1 MKDRVVNIDL
11 LKILVI
17 LMVISLHFL
26 SHQNYLHSYD
36 FGSAMYFLAWII
48 YSFCICSVDVFVI
61 ITGFFLSTNVYSSEK
76 HLNRLI
82 KILLCT
88 QIISVIVGIFCVV
101 IFNEKVSTTDMIR
114 TVFPT
119 FTNTNWFIT
128 SYFLLILISPF
139 LNKLMCVLGQK
150 TLRNFLILL
159 FFGLCF
165 FPTVSFQYRIVTKTV
180 PGVAILFALLY
191 MIGGYIRKYNIN
203 VKRALL
209 IFVSLCFLIF
219 LSKVFLDILILNF
232 PFISNKLGVELVSK
246 YSDKFFE
253 YSSFLVVLAA
263 LALFLC
269 FKNLTLNFNFKINK
283 YISELAACSL
293 TVYIFHD
300 QQILRKSILWDKI
313 VNIDLLIRGQ
323 FEILLL
329 PLAVVL
335 TSICIYLISY
345 MLHIIFVKQ
354 IVYNKLL
361 NLNIIKNLEKRFINC
376 SLYKKYEK
384 FINAI

>member
-1 MKDRVVNIDL
+1 M
-11 LKILVI
+11 
-17 LMVISLHFL
+17 FP
-26 SHQNYLHSYD
+26 
-36 FGSAMYFLAWII
+36 
-48 YSFCICSVDVFVI
+48 SV
-61 ITGFFLSTNVYSSEK
+61 
-76 HLNRLI
+76 
-82 KILLCT
+82 
-88 QIISVIVGIFCVV
+88 
-101 IFNEKVSTTDMIR
+101 
-114 TVFPT
+114 
-119 FTNTNWFIT
+119 
-128 SYFLLILISPF
+128 
-139 LNKLMCVLGQK
+139 
-150 TLRNFLILL
+150 
-159 FFGLCF
+159 
-165 FPTVSFQYRIVTKTV
+165 
-180 PGVAILFALLY
+180 
-191 MIGGYIRKYNIN
+191 
-203 VKRALL
+203 
-209 IFVSLCFLIF
+209 FLIF

-232 PFISNKLGVELVSK
+232 PFFSNKLGVELVSK